1 MNKFLQQ
8 HAKNFE
14 NGNRLK
20 STAQKNGAT
29 DFIDKTVQ
37 IKHWKKMGRTRK
49 CMKYKEP
56 ESEDQLIKFSKV
68 LEHAVK
74 DLKLLEL
81 RRSNKKE
88 SIFCELHKH

>member
-1 MNKFLQQ
+1 MNKFLKQ
-8 HAKNFE
+8 HAKNFK

-20 STAQKNGAT
+20 PTAQKNGVT

-68 LEHAVK
+68 LEYAEE

-88 SIFCELHKH
+88 SIFCELHRH

>member
-1 MNKFLQQ
+1 
-8 HAKNFE
+8 
-14 NGNRLK
+14 
-20 STAQKNGAT
+20 
-29 DFIDKTVQ
+29 
-37 IKHWKKMGRTRK
+37 MGRTRK